1 MIQYFAYGSFLT
13 GSRYHQYYLGDQK
26 FLGKGAVEGYKR
38 YIFGGLHGIYP
49 HPGELVQG
57 EVYEI
62 DPKALHKLEFM
73 HNNFTLATVD
83 IEMEDGQTIAA
94 QTFIWNG

>member
-13 GSRYHQYYLGDQK
+13 GCRYHKYYLGDQK
-26 FLGKGAVEGYKR
+26 LLGKGEVEGYKR
-38 YIFGGLHGIYP
+38 YIFGALHGIYP
-49 HPGELVQG
+49 QPGERVQG

-62 DPKALHKLEFM
+62 DSKALHKLEFM
-73 HNNFTLATVD
+73 HGNFTLAAVD
-83 IEMEDGQTIAA
+83 VEMEDGQILSA